1 MYPSSAFSKNKKEVN
16 NSWHKNNEFLI
27 DLDIDFSKVVRDINT
42 KFSPVVNLNRY
53 PLCTKFEGIWCLGF
67 GFPAKNV

>member
-42 KFSPVVNLNRY
+42 KFSPVELYRR
-53 PLCTKFEGIWCLGF
+53 PLCRKFEGSRCPGF
-67 GFPAKNV
+67 GCPDKNV